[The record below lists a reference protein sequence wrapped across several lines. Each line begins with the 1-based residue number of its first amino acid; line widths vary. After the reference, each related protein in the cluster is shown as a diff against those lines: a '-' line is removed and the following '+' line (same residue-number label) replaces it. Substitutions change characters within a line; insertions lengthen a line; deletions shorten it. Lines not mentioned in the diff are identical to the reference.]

1 MRNTNWEHSLHSI
14 VVMSRLKQKT
24 YLNWSFMNKKIL
36 LCLSVLC
43 LFVSHT
49 INAQWVQV
57 TGEATILESK
67 ATARVNALENAV
79 FQAMTFTGGE
89 IASLP
94 LLKTYLQEDRQ
105 QYRFSGNEI
114 RHISVLE
121 QKDTGGKMYVT
132 ARIDIYPSAKS
143 CHKVQYKKG
152 LLLGKFSLAE
162 PQQAAMGSIYQLG
175 HDFSKILQ
183 KNIQQRSQSFLVTG
197 VTQVPF
203 NVNHA
208 DAMMMLAE
216 DNDAQY
222 LVSGEITDIS
232 TTIDNRQ
239 RINRQFAI
247 TLDIMD
253 GKTGEIIYQNNYRD
267 IGLWP
272 FARTSY
278 IDTKTARFW
287 VSPYGQSIQRV
298 TQNMMLDIESALSCR
313 ASLPEIINIHQGI
326 AQINVGR
333 VHGVHNGDQLKL
345 WHSAGFIDQKGIP
358 RNRMVETAITL
369 TVNRVYEKSAE
380 LRVNQPQLASSIQPG
395 DLLTKQLN
403 Q

>member
-1 MRNTNWEHSLHSI
+1 MHSV

>member
-1 MRNTNWEHSLHSI
+1 M
-14 VVMSRLKQKT
+14 VMSRLKQKT

>member
-1 MRNTNWEHSLHSI
+1 
-14 VVMSRLKQKT
+14 
-24 YLNWSFMNKKIL
+24 MNKKLL

-43 LFVSHT
+43 LFVSHS

-79 FQAMTFTGGE
+79 FQAMKFTGGE

-94 LLKTYLQEDRQ
+94 MLKTYLQENRQ

-121 QKDTGGKMYVT
+121 QKDVGGKMYVT

-143 CHKVQYKKG
+143 CHKIQYKKG
-152 LLLGKFSLAE
+152 LLLGKFSLTE

-175 HDFSKILQ
+175 NDFSKVLQ

-203 NVNHA
+203 SVNHA

-239 RINRQFAI
+239 HINRQFAI
-247 TLDIMD
+247 TLNIMD
-253 GKTGEIIYQNNYRD
+253 GKTGEIIYQNSYRD

-278 IDTKTARFW
+278 VDTKTVRFW
-287 VSPYGQSIQRV
+287 VSPYGQSIRRV

-313 ASLPEIINIHQGI
+313 ASLPEIVNIHQGV

-333 VHGVHNGDQLKL
+333 VHGVQNGDQLKL

-369 TVNRVYEKSAE
+369 TVDRVYEKSAE

>member
-1 MRNTNWEHSLHSI
+1 MHSFAA
-14 VVMSRLKQKT
+14 MSRLKQKT
-24 YLNWSFMNKKIL
+24 YLNWSFMNKKIAI
-36 LCLSVLC
+36 CLSGLWL
-43 LFVSHT
+43 LFSNASH
-49 INAQWVQV
+49 AQWVQV
-57 TGEATILESK
+57 TGEATVLESK

-94 LLKTYLQEDRQ
+94 LLKSYLQEDRQ

-121 QKDTGGKMYVT
+121 QKQAGGKMYVT

-152 LLLGKFSLAE
+152 LLLGRFSLAE

-175 HDFSKILQ
+175 DDFSKVLK

-197 VTQVPF
+197 MTQVPF
-203 NVNHA
+203 SANHA

-222 LVSGEITDIS
+222 LISGEITDLS
-232 TTIDNRQ
+232 ATIDDHALQ
-239 RINRQFAI
+239 ADTINRQFAVN
-247 TLDIMD
+247 LDIMD
-253 GKTGEIIYQNNYRD
+253 GKTGEMIYQNSYRD

-272 FARTSY
+272 FARTSHV
-278 IDTKTARFW
+278 DTKTARFW
-287 VSPYGQSIQRV
+287 VSPYGQSIQRI

-313 ASLPEIINIHQGI
+313 ASLPEIINIHQGV

-333 VHGVHNGDQLKL
+333 VHGVRNGDQLKL

-358 RNRMVETAITL
+358 RNRMVATAITL
-369 TVNRVYEKSAE
+369 TVDRVYEKSAE

>member
-1 MRNTNWEHSLHSI
+1 
-14 VVMSRLKQKT
+14 
-24 YLNWSFMNKKIL
+24 MNKKLL

-43 LFVSHT
+43 LFVSHS

-79 FQAMTFTGGE
+79 FQAMRFTGGE

-94 LLKTYLQEDRQ
+94 MLKTYLQENRQ

-121 QKDTGGKMYVT
+121 QKDIGGKMYVT

-143 CHKVQYKKG
+143 CHKIQYKKG
-152 LLLGKFSLAE
+152 LLLGKFSLTE

-175 HDFSKILQ
+175 NDFSKVLQ

-203 NVNHA
+203 SVNHA

-239 RINRQFAI
+239 HINRQFAI

-253 GKTGEIIYQNNYRD
+253 GKTGEIIYQNSYRD

-272 FARTSY
+272 FSRTSY
-278 IDTKTARFW
+278 VDTKTARFW

-298 TQNMMLDIESALSCR
+298 TQNMILDIESALSCR
-313 ASLPEIINIHQGI
+313 ASLPEIVNIHQGV

-369 TVNRVYEKSAE
+369 TVDRVYEKSAE

>member
-1 MRNTNWEHSLHSI
+1 
-14 VVMSRLKQKT
+14 
-24 YLNWSFMNKKIL
+24 MNKKIL
-36 LCLSVLC
+36 LCLCALS
-43 LFVSHT
+43 LFVSHSSH
-49 INAQWVQV
+49 AQWVQV
-57 TGEATILESK
+57 TGEANILESK

-79 FQAMTFTGGE
+79 FQAMKFTGGE

-94 LLKTYLQEDRQ
+94 MLKTYLQENRQ

-121 QKDTGGKMYVT
+121 QKDIGGKMYVT

-143 CHKVQYKKG
+143 CHKIQYKKG
-152 LLLGKFSLAE
+152 LLLGKFSLTE

-175 HDFSKILQ
+175 NDFSKVLQ

-203 NVNHA
+203 SINHA

-239 RINRQFAI
+239 HINRQFAI

-253 GKTGEIIYQNNYRD
+253 GKTGEIIYQNSYRD

-278 IDTKTARFW
+278 VDTKTVRFW
-287 VSPYGQSIQRV
+287 VSPYGQSIRRV

-313 ASLPEIINIHQGI
+313 ASLPEIVNIHQGV

-333 VHGVHNGDQLKL
+333 VHGVQNGDQLKL

-369 TVNRVYEKSAE
+369 TVDRVYEKSAE

>member
-1 MRNTNWEHSLHSI
+1 
-14 VVMSRLKQKT
+14 
-24 YLNWSFMNKKIL
+24 MNKKIL